1 MVAILRD
8 FSEGEAGTIQRY
20 PHSHKQA
27 AQATAG
33 GEEGEEDDVID
44 AAVNRLSGVFDT
56 ALASVKVRSNGS
68 LSIVTLAIS
77 LNRGT
82 T

>member
-27 AQATAG
+27 AQVTTAG
-33 GEEGEEDDVID
+33 GEEGEEDVID

-56 ALASVKVRSNGS
+56 ALASVKVRSDRRQS
-68 LSIVTLAIS
+68 CRACVS
-77 LNRGT
+77 
-82 T
+82 

>member
-33 GEEGEEDDVID
+33 GEEGEEDVID
-44 AAVNRLSGVFDT
+44 AAVNKLSGVFDT
-56 ALASVKVRSNGS
+56 ALASVKVRSKS
-68 LSIVTLAIS
+68 VSRFVTLAIS

-82 T
+82 I

>member
-27 AQATAG
+27 ARATAG
-33 GEEGEEDDVID
+33 GEEGEEDVID
-44 AAVNRLSGVFDT
+44 AAVNKLSGVFDT

-82 T
+82 M

>member
-33 GEEGEEDDVID
+33 GEEGEEDVID
-44 AAVNRLSGVFDT
+44 AAVNKLSGVFDT

-82 T
+82 M